1 MVMTAIVGQ
10 SGQLGTKW
18 NKITVEDEDDAE
30 VTINAS
36 EENDTVF
43 GLVKNTKNGVGDV
56 VQFGCASSEGI
67 LDGDIE
73 DEFKVN
79 KSNE

>member
-1 MVMTAIVGQ
+1 MEG
-10 SGQLGTKW
+10 
-18 NKITVEDEDDAE
+18 EDDAE

-56 VQFGCASSEGI
+56 V
-67 LDGDIE
+67 
-73 DEFKVN
+73 
-79 KSNE
+79 